1 MGRMDGRPL
10 LVVLLGWWD
19 GVVHGAVAGAQS
31 RRGFY
36 GTMNE
41 VDGVGHGGGEA
52 PTEGQAGGD
61 GG

>member
-1 MGRMDGRPL
+1 M
-10 LVVLLGWWD
+10 VVQLGWWD

-41 VDGVGHGGGEA
+41 VDGVGHGGGEV
-52 PTEGQAGGD
+52 PTEGQARGD